1 VCGLVFGLGG
11 PDLYAPVDLKLM
23 QAAGCF
29 DCQAEAMT
37 ADVAVAAVEMRL
49 AAETVVEADE
59 VFVMKLL
66 DDQ

>member
-1 VCGLVFGLGG
+1 VFALGG
-11 PDLYAPVDLKLM
+11 LYLYAPVDLKLM
-23 QAAGCF
+23 QAADCF

-49 AAETVVEADE
+49 AAEAVVVADE